1 MASLHFHYSTMNAG
15 KSALLLK
22 DNYNYIESGMQT
34 LVLKPSIDTREGE
47 AVVRSRMGN
56 ETPCVLFSPEQD
68 LYTFIGDMWADN
80 PKIVCVFIDEVQ
92 FLTKEQAVQLTEV
105 VDLLNIPVMAYG
117 LRTDFQGNLFE
128 GSNMLFARADRLVEI
143 RTICWC
149 GKRANMV
156 LRLDGNG
163 EVVREGDQVLVGGND
178 SYVSVCRKHHRT
190 GEIKPE

>member
-34 LVLKPSIDTREGE
+34 LVLKPSIDTRETE

-56 ETPCVLFSPEQD
+56 ETPCILFSPEQD
-68 LYTFIGDMWADN
+68 LYTLIGDMWVDN

-92 FLTKEQAVQLTEV
+92 FLTKAQAIQLTEV

-163 EVVREGDQVLVGGND
+163 EVVREGNQVMVGGND
-178 SYVSVCRKHHRT
+178 SYVSVCRRHHGT
-190 GEIKPE
+190 GKIKAD

>member
-22 DNYNYIESGMQT
+22 DNYNYIERGMST
-34 LVLKPSIDTREGE
+34 LVLKPSIDTREEE

-56 ETPCVLFSPEQD
+56 ETPCILFSPEQD
-68 LYTFIGDMWADN
+68 LYSFIGIMLAEN
-80 PKIVCVFIDEVQ
+80 PKIVCIFIDEVQ

-163 EVVREGDQVLVGGND
+163 EVVREGNQVMVGGND

-190 GEIKPE
+190 GEIKAS

>member
-22 DNYNYIESGMQT
+22 DNYNYIERGMST
-34 LVLKPSIDTREGE
+34 LVLKPSIDTREEE

-56 ETPCVLFSPEQD
+56 ETPCFLFSPEQD
-68 LYTFIGDMWADN
+68 LYSFIGIMLAEN
-80 PKIVCVFIDEVQ
+80 PKIVCIFIDEVQ

-163 EVVREGDQVLVGGND
+163 EVVREGNQVMVGGND

-190 GEIKPE
+190 GEIKAS